1 MRVLE
6 DFSYALRDLR
16 IIIRLIKLLM
26 FRKGIFEFVRH
37 VVQNGTTLTLKEQ
50 QRLIEQS
57 NTEMIIKASKE
68 RASNK
73 SLSFVS
79 LPLLLLLLRF
89 IKCVCVERK
98 FLWRKCRCFVVCF
111 SL

>member
-26 FRKGIFEFVRH
+26 FSEGIFEFVRH
-37 VVQNGTTLTLKEQ
+37 VVQNGTTLTLKDK
-50 QRLIEQS
+50 RLREQS
-57 NTEMIIKASKE
+57 TTEMIIRASKKS
-68 RASNK
+68 ASNK

-79 LPLLLLLLRF
+79 LLPLLLLLL
-89 IKCVCVERK
+89 CVLLSMCV
-98 FLWRKCRCFVVCF
+98 
-111 SL
+111 

>member
-16 IIIRLIKLLM
+16 IIIRLKLLM
-26 FRKGIFEFVRH
+26 FSEGIGFQFVRH
-37 VVQNGTTLTLKEQ
+37 VVQNVTTLTTLKEQ
-50 QRLIEQS
+50 RLILYR
-57 NTEMIIKASKE
+57 NAKIIIKANEKS
-68 RASNK
+68 ASNK

-79 LPLLLLLLRF
+79 LPLFKRTNGVCF
-89 IKCVCVERK
+89 KCVERGN
-98 FLWRKCRCFVVCF
+98 LWRKCRCFVVCF

>member
-1 MRVLE
+1 MCVLE

-26 FRKGIFEFVRH
+26 FSEGIFQCVRH

-50 QRLIEQS
+50 RLIEQS
-57 NTEMIIKASKE
+57 NTEMIIRASKKS
-68 RASNK
+68 ASNK

-79 LPLLLLLLRF
+79 LPLLLLLLCF

-111 SL
+111 SQE